1 MSELISIVLPVYNG
15 ERFLAESIESV
26 INQTYQNWE
35 LLILDDC
42 SKDNTACIAKKYS
55 AKDNRIH
62 YYLNEKNLRLPGNL
76 NRGFSLAKGKY
87 LTWTSDD
94 NMYRPNALEC
104 MLNKLKENAD
114 IDLVYASYQVIDEN
128 RKPVMVS
135 EADHRGKDH
144 ILGSN
149 VVGACFLYT
158 RKAYELVGD
167 YDTDLLL
174 VEDFDYWQRMFAC
187 VRATCIDEV
196 LYDYRW
202 HENSLTSTKKVQQFG
217 YVCEKMLRKNMP
229 LFGRLNIEQKA
240 FYYKGIHQSCI
251 DQNKK
256 FEDIGKEK
264 IFCILSRIR
273 NKLSK

>member
-1 MSELISIVLPVYNG
+1 MSELISIVLPVYSG

-26 INQTYQNWE
+26 IRQTYQNWE

-42 SKDNTACIAKKYS
+42 SKDNTADIAKEYCE
-55 AKDNRIH
+55 KDHRIH
-62 YYLNEKNLRLPGNL
+62 YYLNKKNLRLPGNL
-76 NRGFSLAKGKY
+76 NRGFSLAKGEY

-104 MLNKLKENAD
+104 MLRKLKENNNV
-114 IDLVYASYQVIDEN
+114 DLVYASYQVIDESG
-128 RKPVMVS
+128 KPIMVS
-135 EADHRGKDH
+135 KADPRGLDH

-187 VRATCIDEV
+187 VKATYIDEV

-202 HENSLTSTKKVQQFG
+202 HENSLTSTKKTQQFG
-217 YVCEKMLRKNMP
+217 YVCEKMLRKNVS
-229 LFGRLNIEQKA
+229 LFGKLNVEQRA
-240 FYYKGIHQSCI
+240 YFYKCLHKSCR
-251 DQNKK
+251 DQNKE
-256 FEDIGKEK
+256 FDDVWKERL
-264 IFCILSRIR
+264 FCTLSRIG
-273 NKLSK
+273 NKFSK